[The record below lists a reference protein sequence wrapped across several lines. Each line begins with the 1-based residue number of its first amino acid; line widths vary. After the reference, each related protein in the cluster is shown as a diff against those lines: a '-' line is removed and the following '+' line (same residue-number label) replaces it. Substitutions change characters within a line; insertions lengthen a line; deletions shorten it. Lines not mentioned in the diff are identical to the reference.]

1 MSGEFRD
8 VPSFQP
14 WGPFI
19 SDSYENEPITKSD
32 IIIASVVW
40 ALTLINV
47 IVALWLIQKQTRGSR
62 SPLRSV
68 YIWMI
73 WLELIVSFV
82 MGLESF
88 LHLLKYIRPSF
99 AFYFTILFW
108 WCIQVQLLLQII
120 INRIRVIVPDRKRSR
135 WIMITTAVFV
145 TAINISV
152 FNIWIPARLQINSTY
167 HLVNEY
173 WDRIEKGLY
182 LLVDAAL
189 NWYFLKT
196 VKENLINNGLTKY
209 NKLVRFNQQIV
220 MVSLLMDV
228 MIIAAMS
235 IPNSFV
241 YVLIPLSAHLARFPN
256 PSFSRYIQFHPLA
269 YLVKLNIEMTM
280 ANLIKRIAIST
291 SRKTGM
297 ASIAQE
303 FKSSSNQSTSG
314 QRTGGTV
321 PHKSRGSVHELAS
334 FASYTVDTKAT
345 SDQDQHRVVSFAPTG
360 NQIKETREVIVH
372 TEPNPHYERRG
383 SEVEISGGHGRRQSH
398 GVVIEERGLPRQKSL
413 ESITEGNESMRSG
426 LTPKRL
432 VDDSDDEAALVQQ
445 KSWGWP
451 RRPS

>member
-135 WIMITTAVFV
+135 WIMIATAVFV

-241 YVLIPLSAHLARFPN
+241 
-256 PSFSRYIQFHPLA
+256 YIQFHPLA

-451 RRPS
+451 RRLS

>member
-99 AFYFTILFW
+99 AFYFTVLFW

-135 WIMITTAVFV
+135 WIMIATAVFV

-241 YVLIPLSAHLARFPN
+241 
-256 PSFSRYIQFHPLA
+256 YIQFHPLA

>member
-1 MSGEFRD
+1 MSNEYHD
-8 VPSFQP
+8 KPSFQP

-19 SDSYENEPITKSD
+19 SDSYKNEPITKAD

-40 ALTLINV
+40 GLTLLNV
-47 IVALWLIQKQTRGSR
+47 ILALWLIIKQTKGSR

-68 YIWMI
+68 YVWMI

-120 INRIRVIVPDRKRSR
+120 INRIRVIVPDRRRSK
-135 WIMITTAVFV
+135 WIMIGTAIFV
-145 TAINISV
+145 TVINISV
-152 FNIWIPARLQINSTY
+152 FNVWIPARLQVNKKY
-167 HLVNEY
+167 HLINEY

-182 LLVDAAL
+182 LLADAAL

-241 YVLIPLSAHLARFPN
+241 Y
-256 PSFSRYIQFHPLA
+256 IQFHPLA

-297 ASIAQE
+297 ASIAHE
-303 FKSSSNQSTSG
+303 FKSSSNQSTTG
-314 QRTGGTV
+314 HRTGGTNT
-321 PHKSRGSVHELAS
+321 HKARGSIHELAS

-345 SDQDQHRVVSFAPTG
+345 GDLEGQRVTSFAPTG

-372 TEPNPHYERRG
+372 TEPNPFYERRG
-383 SEVEISGGHGRRQSH
+383 SEVEITGGHGRRQSH
-398 GVVIEERGLPRQKSL
+398 GVVIEERGLGRQKSL

-426 LTPKRL
+426 SVPKRL
-432 VDDSDDEAALVQQ
+432 IEDSDDEAALVQQ
-445 KSWGWP
+445 KTWGWP